1 MIFKYL
7 TKSFYINLS
16 IIFLIFFL
24 DRASKLYV
32 IYLDKKNLNSKLF
45 SSEFLNIDLIWN
57 EGIAFGL
64 FSFNQNNL
72 GSDIFNSAYLNI
84 VLIWNKGIAFG
95 LFSFNESHLYNILS
109 LIISIIVVILVI
121 MSLKSHGFKRYSLLM
136 IVGGA
141 LGNLH
146 DRIFFNAVPDFI
158 DFHIGNFHWFIFN
171 VSDIFITLGVISMIV
186 LELAD
191 NKTEET
197 K

>member
-1 MIFKYL
+1 MIFKFL
-7 TKSFYINLS
+7 SKNFYISFS
-16 IIFLIFFL
+16 IVALIYFL
-24 DRASKLYV
+24 DRLTKIYV
-32 IYLDKKNLNSKLF
+32 IQLDK
-45 SSEFLNIDLIWN
+45 
-57 EGIAFGL
+57 
-64 FSFNQNNL
+64 NNL

-158 DFHIGNFHWFIFN
+158 DFHVGNFHWFIFN
-171 VSDIFITLGVISMIV
+171 VSDIFITLGVISMII
-186 LELAD
+186 LEIAD
-191 NKTEET
+191 NRTE
-197 K
+197 KQNND